1 MKYAIVREDNVT
13 EIREDTYSL
22 QDGAILLTDE
32 QYDNLISGLYIVE
45 NGAIVVNPNPPK
57 GAK

>member
-1 MKYAIVREDNVT
+1 MKYAIVSEDNVT

-57 GAK
+57 EVA